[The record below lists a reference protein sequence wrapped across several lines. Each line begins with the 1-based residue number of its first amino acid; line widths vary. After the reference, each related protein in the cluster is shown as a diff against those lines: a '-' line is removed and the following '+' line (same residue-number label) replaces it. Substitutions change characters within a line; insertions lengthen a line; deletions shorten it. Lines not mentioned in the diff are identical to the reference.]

1 MSCCCCPS
9 LQVTVRSDLDDS
21 VIAGAKLEV
30 VEEEEEE
37 EHGEDPVHYTDSQG
51 RTTVL
56 ERRPYGTREV
66 KVKVM
71 VSKDGYRDH
80 RGVSKGRG
88 GKTPGFVRLV
98 FFLARM
104 PPKVQKNLGGIDLGL
119 EVSKPDFCQSF
130 AD

>member
-30 VEEEEEE
+30 VEEEE
-37 EHGEDPVHYTDSQG
+37 HGEDPVYYTDSQG

-98 FFLARM
+98 FFFG
-104 PPKVQKNLGGIDLGL
+104 KNASQSTEKFGWNRFGIG
-119 EVSKPDFCQSF
+119 S
-130 AD
+130 